1 MIAIVLTAAAVLAI
15 LVGALAL
22 AIRAKSHAFE
32 KQRRDQI
39 RTERRLMRLERKQAI
54 QDRRRRRILA
64 KRRLARM
71 RRNRAKKLRST
82 GTQIAANG

>member
-1 MIAIVLTAAAVLAI
+1 MIAIVLTAAALLAMFVAAI
-15 LVGALAL
+15 AL

-54 QDRRRRRILA
+54 QDKKRRRILA
-64 KRRLARM
+64 KRRLERM
-71 RRNRAKKLRST
+71 RRNRAKKLSSP
-82 GTQIAANG
+82 GAQVAANG